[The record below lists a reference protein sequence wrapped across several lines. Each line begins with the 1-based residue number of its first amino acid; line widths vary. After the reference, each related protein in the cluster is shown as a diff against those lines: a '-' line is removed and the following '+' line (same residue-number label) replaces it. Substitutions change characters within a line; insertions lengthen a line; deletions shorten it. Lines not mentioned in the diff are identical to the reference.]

1 MKQLFFILA
10 ILTLF
15 SCSNDDEQER
25 LMYDITYSV
34 TALNGAT
41 INKVE
46 YLDSQGDLIE
56 LTNVTSPWSIN
67 LTVRAGLGLQ
77 AAAYGDIPY
86 QGSLSIT
93 VTWKP
98 EGGTTETETV
108 TLPNDTPNSLIN
120 NGLVEISGRTLPD

>member
-1 MKQLFFILA
+1 MKKLLFIVA
-10 ILTLF
+10 IFTLF

-34 TALNGAT
+34 TALNGTT
-41 INKVE
+41 INKIE
-46 YLDSQGDLIE
+46 YLNNQGNLIE
-56 LTNVTSPWSIN
+56 LTNITSPWSIN

-93 VTWKP
+93 ATWKP
-98 EGGTTETETV
+98 EGGSTETETV
-108 TLPNDTPNSLIN
+108 TLPNETPNSLIN
-120 NGLVEISGRTLPD
+120 NGMVDISGRTLPD

>member
-1 MKQLFFILA
+1 MKKLFFIVA

-15 SCSNDDEQER
+15 SCSDDDEQER

-34 TALNGAT
+34 TALNDVT

-93 VTWKP
+93 ATWKP

-108 TLPNDTPNSLIN
+108 TLPNDTPNSVIN
-120 NGLVEISGRTLPD
+120 NGIVEISGKTLPD